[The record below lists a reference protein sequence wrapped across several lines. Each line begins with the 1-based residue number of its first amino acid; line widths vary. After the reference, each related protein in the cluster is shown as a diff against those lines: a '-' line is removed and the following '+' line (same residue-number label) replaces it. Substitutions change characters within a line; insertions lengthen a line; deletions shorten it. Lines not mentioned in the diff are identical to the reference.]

1 MKLSDNF
8 TLAEYLHSA
17 TANKYGFT
25 EQYNPP
31 ANILANIRRINKYVE
46 RIREEMNRPLRI
58 TSGYRCKRVNDKV
71 GGVGNS
77 MHLDA
82 LAVDIAYNS
91 IPDALKLVDAGI
103 KAGFTRIGLG
113 NGFIHFD
120 LKPSKTVWL
129 YGRSTPQGLSQQIEN
144 IRKKL

>member
-8 TLAEYLHSA
+8 TLAEYLRSA
-17 TANKYGFT
+17 TADKFGFA

-31 ANILANIRRINKYVE
+31 PSILANIRRINEYVE
-46 RIREEMNRPLRI
+46 RIREEMNRPLKI

-77 MHLDA
+77 MHLTGE
-82 LAVDIAYNS
+82 AVDIAYNS
-91 IPDALKLVDAGI
+91 IPDALRLIDAGI
-103 KAGFTRIGLG
+103 AAGFTRIGLG
-113 NGFIHFD
+113 GGFVHFD
-120 LKPSKTVWL
+120 LKPSKTVWI
-129 YGRSTPQGLSQQIEN
+129 YGRKTPKELSQQIDI

>member
-1 MKLSDNF
+1 MRLSQNF
-8 TLAEYLHSA
+8 TLQEYLNSD
-17 TANKYGFT
+17 TANKFGIT

-31 ANILANIRRINKYVE
+31 AQIIENIRRINEVVE
-46 RIREEMNRPLRI
+46 RVRTEMNRPLTI
-58 TSGYRCKRVNDKV
+58 TSGYRCLRVNRKV
-71 GGVGNS
+71 GGVANS
-77 MHLDA
+77 LHLDG
-82 LAVDIAYNS
+82 LAVDIRYYS

-129 YGRSTPQGLSQQIEN
+129 YGRSTPLQLSQQVEN